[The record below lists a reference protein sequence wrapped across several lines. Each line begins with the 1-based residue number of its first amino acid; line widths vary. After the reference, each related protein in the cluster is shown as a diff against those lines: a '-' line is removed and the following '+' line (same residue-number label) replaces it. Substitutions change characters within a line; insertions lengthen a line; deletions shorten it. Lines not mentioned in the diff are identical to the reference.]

1 MGDEVVSLRSLF
13 LLRTWTFSLKT
24 VVTSVKNFRW
34 IMPWV
39 ERSHGSI
46 VGKDMWSW
54 YFFSSIPPCSI
65 IVGIL
70 ILMGDPVGNAWLS
83 ILEAIVVFLGFLTH
97 LTLLTSSLYWYRD
110 MPFRLIGAK
119 AKFKLEVIPMII
131 AAAFDDLLEF
141 NYGYFCLILGFTT
154 YFYTIA
160 RFMRAAYDIGGKDV
174 LLGLV
179 MLVLA
184 YFLKGGLLVRGLGLS
199 LCAVLCLYR
208 YVTYSAPEVPVHGKK
223 ELERFPY

>member
-1 MGDEVVSLRSLF
+1 MLIHCLGVLNVVCF
-13 LLRTWTFSLKT
+13 F
-24 VVTSVKNFRW
+24 VTSILFF
-34 IMPWV
+34 
-39 ERSHGSI
+39 SGGLI

-54 YFFSSIPPCSI
+54 YFFSSIPLCSI
-65 IVGIL
+65 IMGIL
-70 ILMGDPVGNAWLS
+70 ILMGDPSGNDWLA
-83 ILEAIVVFLGFLTH
+83 ILDMILMILGLFTH
-97 LTLLTSSLYWYRD
+97 LSLLTSIFYWYRD

-131 AAAFDDLLEF
+131 AAAFHHLLEF

-160 RFMRAAYDIGGKDV
+160 HFMRAAYDIGGKDV

-199 LCAVLCLYR
+199 LCVVLCFYR
-208 YVTYSAPEVPVHGKK
+208 YVTYSAPELPEHGKK
-223 ELERFPY
+223 ELERLPC